1 MNRRVENW
9 IPAAIQAAETH
20 LAKNGVIKKEYN
32 GYISS
37 FGAAVLHSG
46 LKAAI
51 AFNES
56 ASSGSKEERG
66 PLMLALLQIVTDQ
79 QIDNNSDEKL
89 LKYVLDNDTADT
101 KEKILDAATALKLAI
116 RTFKL
121 SKEEEA

>member
-66 PLMLALLQIVTDQ
+66 PLMKAILNIITNAPKK
-79 QIDNNSDEKL
+79 DEKL
-89 LKYVLDNDTADT
+89 LDYVLEHDTADT
-101 KEKILDAATALKLAI
+101 REKILDAATALKLAI

>member
-1 MNRRVENW
+1 MNRRVEAW
-9 IPAAIQAAETH
+9 IPAAIQAAQKH
-20 LAKNGVIKKEYN
+20 LANEQGVIKKEYN

-37 FGAAVLHSG
+37 FGAAVLQSG

-56 ASSGSKEERG
+56 ASSSSKEDRTL
-66 PLMLALLQIVTDQ
+66 LMQALLQIVSNRE
-79 QIDNNSDEKL
+79 IPEKSNNINDKL
-89 LKYVLDNDTADT
+89 LSFVLANDTKKT

-121 SKEEEA
+121 E